1 MNSRVILTIAMVSLG
16 LIIAAVP
23 QNTTRPNKIS
33 ADQLLVEIKNGQQYI
48 NPEEVAEMLIQA
60 DPSIQLIDVRTPDDF
75 MIFSLPGAINIPL
88 ESILIKENEDLLNQD
103 IKTNVFYSNGTLQAN
118 EAWMITRQLGFKNN
132 YVLMGGLNYWIE
144 SIANPTKPSASSPN
158 EELARYNFRL
168 AAGRALG
175 ANQTEGISTEISKDN
190 KALTPSIPKIEK
202 KKKKPVAGGCS

>member
-48 NPEEVAEMLIQA
+48 NPEEVADMLIQA
-60 DPSIQLIDVRTPDDF
+60 DPSIQLIDVRNSDEF
-75 MIFSLPGAINIPL
+75 NVFSLPGAINIPL
-88 ESILIKENEDLLNQD
+88 ESVLLIENEDYLNQD

-118 EAWMITRQLGFKNN
+118 EAWMITRQLGYKNN
-132 YVLMGGLNYWIE
+132 YVLMGGLNYWVE
-144 SIANPTKPSASSPN
+144 SIANPSKPNASSPN

-168 AAGRALG
+168 AAGKALG
-175 ANQTEGISTEISKDN
+175 GNQTEGISAEISTET

>member
-1 MNSRVILTIAMVSLG
+1 MNTRVILSIALVSLG

-23 QNTTRPNKIS
+23 QNTTRPYKIS

-48 NPEEVAEMLIQA
+48 NPEEVADMLIQA
-60 DPSIQLIDVRTPDDF
+60 DPSIQLIDVRNPDEF
-75 MIFSLPGAINIPL
+75 NIFSLPGAINIPI
-88 ESILIKENEDLLNQD
+88 ESILLKENEDILNQD

-132 YVLMGGLNYWIE
+132 YVLMGGLNYWVE
-144 SIANPTKPSASSPN
+144 SIINPNKPNASSPN

-168 AAGRALG
+168 AAGKALG
-175 ANQTEGISTEISKDN
+175 AGKVEDISTENSSDKN
-190 KALTPSIPKIEK
+190 ALTPSIPKIEK